1 MFQHVSLCVDS
12 VVLAPSLACLFI
24 LFLLF
29 CCCFF
34 ILDKALQRVK
44 VLALTKFSLSIF

>member
-12 VVLAPSLACLFI
+12 VVFAPSLTCLFI

-29 CCCFF
+29 CFVVVVVVF
-34 ILDKALQRVK
+34 RLAVDVALCQNTF
-44 VLALTKFSLSIF
+44 LTF